1 MRILDE
7 NNIEIK
13 NPDLSKGY
21 LKQDSLF
28 ICHHDAIEGVAEVG
42 HHEIAREYPNGGRDA
57 KWVVD
62 VPAVEA
68 KDAYDEFEEIQR
80 YIPFTEAQ
88 LAVRRISELKRF
100 LQETDYNILKIVE
113 GAMTLQ
119 DGAEVIAKRASWRKE
134 INELEVIANQNEE

>member
-28 ICHHDAIEGVAEVG
+28 ICHHDAIEGMAEVG
-42 HHEIAREYPNGGRDA
+42 HHEIVREYPNGGKDVE
-57 KWVVD
+57 WIVD
-62 VPAVEA
+62 VQAVEA

-80 YIPFTEAQ
+80 YILFTEAQ

-100 LQETDYNILKIVE
+100 LQETDYNILKVVE

-119 DGAEVIAKRASWRKE
+119 DCAEVIAKRALWRKE
-134 INELEVIANQNEE
+134 INELEQTLEN

>member
-7 NNIEIK
+7 NNIEIES
-13 NPDLSKGY
+13 PDLSKGY

-28 ICHHDAIEGVAEVG
+28 ICHHKAIEGVAEVG
-42 HHEIAREYPNGGRDA
+42 HYETIKEYPNGGRDVEWIA
-57 KWVVD
+57 D
-62 VPAVEA
+62 VQAVEA

-100 LQETDYNILKIVE
+100 LQETDYNILKVVE

-119 DGAEVIAKRASWRKE
+119 DCAEVIAKRALWRKE
-134 INELEVIANQNEE
+134 INGLEQTLEN